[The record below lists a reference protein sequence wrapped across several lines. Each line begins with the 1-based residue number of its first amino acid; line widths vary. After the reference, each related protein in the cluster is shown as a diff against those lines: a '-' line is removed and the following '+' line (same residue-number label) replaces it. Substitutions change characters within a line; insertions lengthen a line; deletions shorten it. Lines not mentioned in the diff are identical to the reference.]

1 MTVLEKYIKELE
13 MDVVLDELNLKEA
26 ALMLPAKKAKWVS
39 RLIIE
44 KNNLNGMYKK
54 RDEAVK
60 TAVNEIRE
68 ESNVRLTTPTLERAA
83 DRHPLV
89 ISIDEEINLQKHV
102 VDFLER
108 VDKTMHSIS
117 FDVKNLVDLIKL
129 ETT

>member
-102 VDFLER
+102 VDFLEG

>member
-1 MTVLEKYIKELE
+1 MTALEKYIKELE
-13 MDVVLDELNLKEA
+13 ADVVLDELNLKEA
-26 ALMLPAKKAKWVS
+26 ALMLPGKKAKWVS

-54 RDEAVK
+54 RDEALKV
-60 TAVNEIRE
+60 AVAEIRE
-68 ESNVRLTTPTLERAA
+68 ESNVRLTTPTLEKAA
-83 DRHPLV
+83 ERHPLV
-89 ISIDEEINLQKHV
+89 SSIDEEIILQKHI

>member
-1 MTVLEKYIKELE
+1 
-13 MDVVLDELNLKEA
+13 
-26 ALMLPAKKAKWVS
+26 
-39 RLIIE
+39 
-44 KNNLNGMYKK
+44 MYKK

-108 VDKTMHSIS
+108 ADKTMHSIS